1 VFGLKAAAI
10 TALDAMYN
18 GELVK
23 CITCGAICEVG

>member
-1 VFGLKAAAI
+1 M